1 MKYVK
6 PIARELNDVPFATGA
21 CASGA
26 IVNQWCNGGYSNVG
40 PCSEG
45 TTAGQGC
52 NNGGSPSAFTP
63 CAGGTGATNC
73 GTGTYAGV
81 A

>member
-6 PIARELNDVPFATGA
+6 PSARELSEVPFATGA
-21 CASGA
+21 CASGT
-26 IVNQWCNGGYSNVG
+26 IVNQSCVGGYSNVG
-40 PCSEG
+40 PCREG

-52 NNGGSPSAFTP
+52 TAGPSPVSFAPCTP
-63 CAGGTGATNC
+63 GLGATNC
-73 GTGTYAGV
+73 GTGMYAGI

>member
-6 PIARELNDVPFATGA
+6 PTVRELSDVSFATGA

-26 IVNQWCNGGYSNVG
+26 IVDQHCNGGFTNVG
-40 PCSEG
+40 PCTQG

-52 NNGGSPSAFTP
+52 NGGTTPAAYSPCTF
-63 CAGGTGATNC
+63 GTGATNC

-81 A
+81 L